1 MTEQDV
7 FTAAADLAFAWPVE
21 QAARALCSSRLAELT
36 SNNPMAPERLAD
48 AVQIY
53 WPEYVDDVCL
63 VIEALAVAGTAALAL
78 AEGAPG
84 RRETGR
90 RLVEAARRALPHW
103 RELAAS
109 ERGIHGKSLGELYG
123 KALERVGAG
132 DRKRVAKGRKEAK
145 AK

>member
-7 FTAAADLAFAWPVE
+7 FAAAADLAFAWPVE
-21 QAARALCSSRLAELT
+21 QAARALCSSRLAEMT

-53 WPEYVDDVCL
+53 WPEYVDEVCL
-63 VIEALAVAGTAALAL
+63 VIEALAVTGTAALAL

-103 RELAAS
+103 RELAAA
-109 ERGIHGKSLGELYG
+109 ERELYTGDRG